1 MNRFGQFL
9 VLLSVV
15 GMLAVGCDSKKSP
28 PAKPAPPPVTEQ
40 ATPAPPTPAPE
51 AKPVAA
57 EPAKAP
63 VAPVVPEPPAEPLG
77 TPTGT
82 FVDRA
87 AGAELRFVCYNI
99 LWNSIFPEVSESGAE
114 KFVRVMRALNP
125 DVLAL
130 QEIAKPSW
138 TKEENYREWSAGDVV
153 RLMNVISPLPGGA
166 SWHGHQAY
174 DNVIVSRYPLK
185 MTAEQTKPAGDRSQA
200 MALVDL
206 PDGEFPVDLY
216 VMNNHY
222 KCCGGEKNDPRR
234 QKQSD
239 SIVSWIDDARTPGG
253 EIDLPERTGFIVCG
267 DLNIVGGFQPVQT
280 LIDGDIVGEEDFGPD
295 SPPDWD
301 GTSLVDLHPLHN
313 VVGPDDYTWR
323 NDQGKWDP
331 GRIDF
336 VVYSDSVLEAVH
348 KFILNTTTMSD
359 ADLKAAGLMSRDIC
373 VDSDREDFD
382 HLPLV
387 VDFRVMRVK

>member
-1 MNRFGQFL
+1 MSRVGQFL
-9 VLLSVV
+9 ILLSVV
-15 GMLAVGCDSKKSP
+15 GMLVAGCESKKT
-28 PAKPAPPPVTEQ
+28 PPPKP
-40 ATPAPPTPAPE
+40 ATPAVTELAAAPQAPAP
-51 AKPVAA
+51 APVAA
-57 EPAKAP
+57 PPVVREAPAKLPEAP
-63 VAPVVPEPPAEPLG
+63 TEPLG
-77 TPTGT
+77 APTGT
-82 FVDRA
+82 FLDRA
-87 AGAELRFVCYNI
+87 EHAELRFVCYNI
-99 LWNSIFPEVSESGAE
+99 LWNSIFPEVSEPGAE
-114 KFVRVMRALNP
+114 KFVRVVRALNP

-185 MTAEQTKPAGDRSQA
+185 MMAEQTKPAGDRSQA

-206 PDGEFPVDLY
+206 PNGEFPIDLY

-239 SIVSWIDDARTPGG
+239 SIVAWIADANTPGG
-253 EIDLPERTGFIVCG
+253 EIDLPERTAVIVCG

-280 LIDGDIVGEEDFGPD
+280 LLDGDIIDEEAYGPD

-301 GTSLVDLHPLHN
+301 GTSLADLHPLHN
-313 VVGPDDYTWR
+313 VAGPDD
-323 NDQGKWDP
+323 
-331 GRIDF
+331 
-336 VVYSDSVLEAVH
+336 
-348 KFILNTTTMSD
+348 
-359 ADLKAAGLMSRDIC
+359 
-373 VDSDREDFD
+373 
-382 HLPLV
+382 
-387 VDFRVMRVK
+387 